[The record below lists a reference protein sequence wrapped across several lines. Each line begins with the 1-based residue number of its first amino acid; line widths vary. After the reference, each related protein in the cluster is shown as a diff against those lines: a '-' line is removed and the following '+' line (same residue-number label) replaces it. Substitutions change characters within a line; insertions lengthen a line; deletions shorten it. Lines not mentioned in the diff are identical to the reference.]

1 MARPASQT
9 EPLVRPETS
18 ALIPVAGSAE
28 AVLPDGDREIA
39 ELIGTSIEDLT
50 SLPFGRDM
58 ASTMWMSQS
67 AQIDHDAPVNKPAS
81 HALQI
86 NGLTLVIRGAVV
98 VHHPQAEMSSPRK
111 PGLRAKPS

>member
-39 ELIGTSIEDLT
+39 ELIGTSTEDLT
-50 SLPFGRDM
+50 SLPFGRG
-58 ASTMWMSQS
+58 STMWMSQS

-98 VHHPQAEMSSPRK
+98 VHHPQAEMSSPRR
-111 PGLRAKPS
+111 PGLRGKPS